1 MPKRRAASRWLSP
14 STWQARRTRPS
25 SSTENIPAF
34 PGSFRTRS
42 KKALSRYSLVPPRPD
57 YPAAV
62 SVAHFVSAA
71 LIAGEA
77 AIEAGLADG
86 PRGVVRRIRLVRD
99 DDLQFEQSVE
109 RLEEHV
115 LGVPFTLLAG
125 GLFRRGVAV
134 DGTQHALD
142 PRQGHVV
149 VLGVVRLQP
158 AKLQPAVLVPD

>member
-14 STWQARRTRPS
+14 STWQAWRTRPS

-71 LIAGEA
+71 LNSALLEDFPV
-77 AIEAGLADG
+77 LQ
-86 PRGVVRRIRLVRD
+86 RRLLVTEKDSPGYLRSECLVHIIRDARRVGDDRCRD
-99 DDLQFEQSVE
+99 
-109 RLEEHV
+109 
-115 LGVPFTLLAG
+115 
-125 GLFRRGVAV
+125 
-134 DGTQHALD
+134 
-142 PRQGHVV
+142 
-149 VLGVVRLQP
+149 
-158 AKLQPAVLVPD
+158 

>member
-14 STWQARRTRPS
+14 STWQAWRTRPS

-71 LIAGEA
+71 LTCCTDGLHAITLEELRQWFDAGGEA
-77 AIEAGLADG
+77 SIPHEL
-86 PRGVVRRIRLVRD
+86 
-99 DDLQFEQSVE
+99 
-109 RLEEHV
+109 H
-115 LGVPFTLLAG
+115 
-125 GLFRRGVAV
+125 
-134 DGTQHALD
+134 
-142 PRQGHVV
+142 
-149 VLGVVRLQP
+149 
-158 AKLQPAVLVPD
+158 

>member
-14 STWQARRTRPS
+14 STWQAWRTRPS

-71 LIAGEA
+71 LNDVLKVRTPGGDMFYRYNHDSCGEN
-77 AIEAGLADG
+77 DG
-86 PRGVVRRIRLVRD
+86 SG
-99 DDLQFEQSVE
+99 
-109 RLEEHV
+109 
-115 LGVPFTLLAG
+115 
-125 GLFRRGVAV
+125 
-134 DGTQHALD
+134 
-142 PRQGHVV
+142 QGWTNAF
-149 VLGVVRLQP
+149 GD
-158 AKLQPAVLVPD
+158 K